1 MQYMLKEYLSF
12 SYVAE
17 EVREESEPTFAG
29 QGERSVHPLGGDGP
43 HVEVANTPD
52 ASPPLISTP
61 KRENFSITNGQ
72 PAVALNGHSSQ
83 GIGSATNQAGDS
95 EAPSKL
101 VAL

>member
-1 MQYMLKEYLSF
+1 MLKESLLYSCIT
-12 SYVAE
+12 E
-17 EVREESEPTFAG
+17 EVREESKPTFAG
-29 QGERSVHPLGGDGP
+29 QGELSVHPLGGDGL
-43 HVEVANTPD
+43 HVEGANTPD
-52 ASPPLISTP
+52 SSAPFISAP
-61 KRENFSITNGQ
+61 KRENVSIKNGQ

>member
-1 MQYMLKEYLSF
+1 MFKERLSF

-17 EVREESEPTFAG
+17 EVREKLGPTIAD
-29 QGERSVHPLGGDGP
+29 QGERSVQPLGGDGP

-52 ASPPLISTP
+52 ASAPLISTP
-61 KRENFSITNGQ
+61 KRENFSIKNGQ
-72 PAVALNGHSSQ
+72 SAVALNGHSSQ

-101 VAL
+101 VPL